1 MNKALESKNKHSE
14 ICPLDTTLEILAG
27 KWKSIILC
35 RLMNNKLHFNDL
47 NRSIHNCSKRMLAI
61 QLKQLI
67 EDDIVQKNI
76 VITNQNQIMISYS
89 LTDLGKSLVPI
100 IKKMD
105 KWGSQYIKIEEKT
118 NKKD

>member
-1 MNKALESKNKHSE
+1 MNKALKSKNKHSE
-14 ICPLDTTLEILAG
+14 ICPLDTTLEILEG

-35 RLMNNKLHFNDL
+35 RLMNNSLHFNQL
-47 NRSIHNCSKRMLAI
+47 KRSIFKCSKRMLAI

-67 EDDIVQKNI
+67 EDDIVKKDVI
-76 VITNQNQIMISYS
+76 ITNQKQIIISYS

-105 KWGSQYIKIEEKT
+105 KWGMKYIKTEET
-118 NKKD
+118 KKIL

>member
-1 MNKALESKNKHSE
+1 MNKALKSQNKHSE

-35 RLMNNKLHFNDL
+35 RLMNNNLHFNEL

-67 EDDIVQKNI
+67 EDDIVKKN
-76 VITNQNQIMISYS
+76 VVVTDQNQIMISYS
-89 LTDLGKSLVPI
+89 LTDLGVSLVPI

-105 KWGSQYIKIEEKT
+105 KWGAKYIKAEEKT
-118 NKKD
+118 YHNV